1 MKKST
6 KPNALLMVLFF
17 ISISLAGCFGE
28 SEGSSD
34 GEVLENSND
43 EIEIPLVERTTEH
56 IKLVESRI
64 LELDNNTSAEISF
77 YRNEAYTC
85 GLSGHYTFFVMEP
98 INNPGIE
105 APLWTYLHGG
115 GYGWFDE
122 NQTYQTVKTITQNT
136 WNHEES
142 FDKLID
148 LHLIGNT
155 HNNNDELM
163 SSTLTRRIIDGYR
176 VLLVSLCDHDNYAG
190 RGDPYPNNPNSSY
203 DGVLR
208 EVNGLQATMAAMD
221 YTVANYPTSQVF
233 AHGTSAGSIG
243 VWNVAVA
250 YWQEDIY
257 LTAVVADSWTFDP
270 PRIFEMFDIYV
281 GVDPYPFNGGD
292 LRNDGMEKVGFD
304 YWGYGLYPEAMIRNG
319 FTEVP
324 IMFIIGALDPACGG
338 KLPTIPTAEEANL
351 SNCRLM
357 YDNLRQTIDAQPN
370 SPHLLDFDPEGDHV
384 ETNFARTP
392 INDRVD
398 AFLEAIWANNPSQVF
413 ASNSTA

>member
-6 KPNALLMVLFF
+6 KPNACLMVLFF
-17 ISISLAGCFGE
+17 LSISLAGCFGE
-28 SEGSSD
+28 SEGTSGD
-34 GEVLENSND
+34 EELENSDD
-43 EIEIPLVERTTEH
+43 ELEIPFVERTTEH

-155 HNNNDELM
+155 HNNKDELM
-163 SSTLTRRIIDGYR
+163 NSTLTRRIIDGYR

-190 RGDPYPNNPNSSY
+190 RGDPYPNNPNSST

-243 VWNVAVA
+243 VWNVAIA
-250 YWQEDIY
+250 YSHEDIH

-270 PRIFEMFDIYV
+270 PRIFEMFEIYV

-292 LRNDGMEKVGFD
+292 LSWR
-304 YWGYGLYPEAMIRNG
+304 WYG
-319 FTEVP
+319 
-324 IMFIIGALDPACGG
+324 
-338 KLPTIPTAEEANL
+338 
-351 SNCRLM
+351 
-357 YDNLRQTIDAQPN
+357 
-370 SPHLLDFDPEGDHV
+370 
-384 ETNFARTP
+384 ET
-392 INDRVD
+392 RV
-398 AFLEAIWANNPSQVF
+398 
-413 ASNSTA
+413 